1 EKGFLK
7 DVELNKILDFEAA
20 LLSFMNSEY
29 ADLMKTINETGN
41 YNADIESQLNDALTK
56 FKATQTW

>member
-1 EKGFLK
+1 
-7 DVELNKILDFEAA
+7 
-20 LLSFMNSEY
+20 MNSEY

-41 YNADIESQLNDALTK
+41 YNGEIEASLTEVLEK